1 MIFQRENDDFFV
13 KQLKWIS
20 QKVVVVVDVIVVGS
34 AFSFPLAVVSVA
46 DLSLQKLCHLV
57 QKRNSKLVCAMWL
70 QLHCSLTKK
79 GYYLH
84 HYHQTGLVQIPIVI
98 LHYKTFSSSK
108 QGVENYKKRRSFH
121 KDF

>member
-79 GYYLH
+79 KNIYICTTIIR
-84 HYHQTGLVQIPIVI
+84 QA
-98 LHYKTFSSSK
+98 
-108 QGVENYKKRRSFH
+108 
-121 KDF
+121 

>member
-46 DLSLQKLCHLV
+46 DLSLQKIHFV
-57 QKRNSKLVCAMWL
+57 QKRNCAFGGG
-70 QLHCSLTKK
+70 T
-79 GYYLH
+79 
-84 HYHQTGLVQIPIVI
+84 
-98 LHYKTFSSSK
+98 
-108 QGVENYKKRRSFH
+108 
-121 KDF
+121 

>member
-79 GYYLH
+79 RIYILAPH
-84 HYHQTGLVQIPIVI
+84 HQTGLVQIPIVI
-98 LHYKTFSSSK
+98 LHYKTFSK
-108 QGVENYKKRRSFH
+108 KGVENYKKRRSFH

>member
-1 MIFQRENDDFFV
+1 MILFQRENDDFFV

-70 QLHCSLTKK
+70 HCSLTKK
-79 GYYLH
+79 
-84 HYHQTGLVQIPIVI
+84 
-98 LHYKTFSSSK
+98 
-108 QGVENYKKRRSFH
+108 
-121 KDF
+121 KDIFTCSTIIRQA

>member
-79 GYYLH
+79 R
-84 HYHQTGLVQIPIVI
+84 I
-98 LHYKTFSSSK
+98 LLARLSSDRPSPNSNCHITL
-108 QGVENYKKRRSFH
+108 QDIF
-121 KDF
+121 

>member
-79 GYYLH
+79 RIYIFAPL
-84 HYHQTGLVQIPIVI
+84 
-98 LHYKTFSSSK
+98 SSDRPSPNSNCHITL
-108 QGVENYKKRRSFH
+108 QDLF
-121 KDF
+121 

>member
-46 DLSLQKLCHLV
+46 DLSLQKLSHLV
-57 QKRNSKLVCAMWL
+57 
-70 QLHCSLTKK
+70 
-79 GYYLH
+79 
-84 HYHQTGLVQIPIVI
+84 
-98 LHYKTFSSSK
+98 
-108 QGVENYKKRRSFH
+108 
-121 KDF
+121 

>member
-79 GYYLH
+79 RILLARLSSDRPSPNSNCHITLH
-84 HYHQTGLVQIPIVI
+84 DI
-98 LHYKTFSSSK
+98 F
-108 QGVENYKKRRSFH
+108 
-121 KDF
+121 